1 MVEVLEYKTTVAL
14 CMVEVIGIQDYGG
27 TVHGRG
33 DWNTR
38 LRWHCAW

>member
-1 MVEVLEYKTTVAL
+1 MMAL
-14 CMVEVIGIQDYGG
+14 CVVEVIGIQDYDD

-38 LRWHCAW
+38 L